1 MSESYC
7 LACAAKGHLV
17 EAIHPRKCL
26 KYGSYP
32 GVCPSCDGATAL
44 VTREQAEE
52 TILAF
57 ARASGIE
64 SLMVRKSGWLKPE
77 TSK

>member
-1 MSESYC
+1 MYEFC
-7 LACAAKGHLV
+7 LVCAAKGHLV
-17 EAIHPRKCL
+17 EAIHPRKCVIN
-26 KYGSYP
+26 GGAV
-32 GVCPSCDGATAL
+32 GVCPRCNEVSAM
-44 VTREQAEE
+44 VSEEVAEE

-64 SLMVRKSGWLKPE
+64 SLMVRKSGWLKSK